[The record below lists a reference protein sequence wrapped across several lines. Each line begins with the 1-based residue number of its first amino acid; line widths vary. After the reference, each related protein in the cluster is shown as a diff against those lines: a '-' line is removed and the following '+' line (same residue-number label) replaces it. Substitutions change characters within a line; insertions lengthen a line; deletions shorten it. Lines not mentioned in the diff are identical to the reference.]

1 MKKILKFLVLF
12 LIVFTVI
19 GCTPETPEVKVTGVT
34 ISSENN
40 VRTIK
45 VNETLQ
51 LTAKVFPESVEQGV
65 NWSTSNQ
72 AIVTVNSNGLV
83 TALTVGN
90 VEIIATSIKDENYKN
105 SFALIIEA
113 AAEVVIEPESITIT
127 AENNVTSCKVGE
139 KINLSATV
147 FPNEA
152 SQSVSWSTSDSTIAT
167 VTRGEVTALKEGTV
181 VISANAK
188 NNVNVTA
195 SITLTIEASDD
206 PIVTRNWDEIEF
218 SNHTAY
224 IEAEN
229 DTPLKVKGVVT
240 YVCPEKENT
249 VTYLIQNG
257 TEGYYVYAQNF
268 LSFPVELGKVYEV
281 GGVKKYYRGLNEIVN
296 VEYFKEIDE
305 NITYTVNSL
314 NDTDPSS
321 LSTMEPFQAS
331 IVCGKANLTNVTV
344 TADTE
349 KAYSFYGT
357 VNGKDTTFRVDPS
370 YMSAEEFTKINKKL
384 LTAIQGTDF
393 EFTGFMSAFGY
404 GTPSPQI
411 MILKADDIVLAE
423 MSVVELLA
431 AASNSLNVTTS
442 IPFSVNE
449 ITLPTSIE
457 GFSEITISWSSSSEL
472 INVTT
477 GVVSHGNENTTVT
490 LTAKLASNGE
500 EYEKT
505 FEVLVFAEDN
515 KEYEVVASLDLE
527 DAGAANKYGCSETK
541 SGYKEGIVQLG
552 TPKCNWLL
560 RNALIGGDA
569 NDKRE
574 GTFAIRAKAGKTAED
589 TARIEIQQDGE
600 YNVVEFA
607 AAMYGNNQ
615 AGIQIQIQYSTDSGA
630 NWTTHNETITI
641 ESGTLATYRIKL
653 PEGAKRV
660 AIVVVENTGKTVN
673 IDNIKLMK

>member
-1 MKKILKFLVLF
+1 MKKFLKFLVLF
-12 LIVFTVI
+12 MMVFAVV
-19 GCTPETPEVKVTGVT
+19 GCAIETPEEKVLGVT
-34 ISSENN
+34 ITSENN

-51 LTAKVFPESVEQGV
+51 LTAKVFPETIDQNV
-65 NWSTSNQ
+65 NWSSSNQ
-72 AIVTVNSNGLV
+72 TIATVSNSGLV
-83 TALTVGN
+83 TAIAVGN
-90 VEIIATSIKDENYKN
+90 VEITATSVKDQNI
-105 SFALIIEA
+105 SFSYALIIEA
-113 AAEVVIEPESITIT
+113 AEEKVVEPESITIT
-127 AENNVTSCKVGE
+127 AENDVTTCKVGE
-139 KINLSATV
+139 KINLTATV
-147 FPNEA
+147 LPSEA
-152 SQSVSWSTSDSTIAT
+152 SQSVSWSSSDTSIAT
-167 VTRGEVTALKEGTV
+167 VNRGEVTALKEGTV
-181 VISANAK
+181 IISANAK
-188 NNVNVTA
+188 NNINVTQ

-206 PIVTRNWDEIEF
+206 PVVTTNWDEIEF
-218 SNHTAY
+218 ANHETY
-224 IEAEN
+224 IAAEN
-229 DTPLKVKGVVT
+229 DTPLKVKGFVT

-249 VTYLIQNG
+249 VSYLIQNG
-257 TEGYYVYAQNF
+257 TEGFYVYAQNSA
-268 LSFPVELGKVYEV
+268 SFPVEVGKVYEL
-281 GGVKKYYRGLNEIVN
+281 GGFKKYYRGLNEIVN
-296 VEYFKEIDE
+296 VEYCKQIEEKISFDI
-305 NITYTVNSL
+305 NSL

-321 LSTMEPFQAS
+321 LSAMEPYQAS
-331 IVCGKANLTNVTV
+331 IVGGKANLTDVTIN
-344 TADTE
+344 TE
-349 KAYSFYGT
+349 KAYSFYGKI
-357 VNGKDTTFRVDPS
+357 NGCDATFRVDPS
-370 YMSAEEFTKINKKL
+370 YMTEEKFDAINKKL
-384 LTAIQGTDF
+384 LTAIKGTDF

-411 MILKADDIVLAE
+411 MILDAE
-423 MSVVELLA
+423 DLEFEQMSMSELLA
-431 AASNSLNVTTS
+431 VASNAITVTTS

-457 GFSEITISWSSSSEL
+457 GFPEISVSWSSNNEL

-490 LTAKLASNGE
+490 LTVKLTCEGE

-515 KEYEVVASLDLE
+515 TEYEVVASLDLE
-527 DAGAANKYGCSETK
+527 DAAAPNKYGCSDTK
-541 SGYKEGIVQLG
+541 SGYKEGVVELG

-615 AGIQIQIQYSTDSGA
+615 PGIQIQVQYSTDSGT
-630 NWTTHNETITI
+630 NWTTHAETITI
-641 ESGTLATYRIKL
+641 ESGTLTTYRIKL
-653 PEGAKRV
+653 PEGVKRV

>member
-1 MKKILKFLVLF
+1 M
-12 LIVFTVI
+12 VFTVV
-19 GCTPETPEVKVTGVT
+19 GCTSETPDVKVTGVT

-45 VNETLQ
+45 DNETLQ
-51 LTAKVFPESVEQGV
+51 LTAKVFPENVEQGV
-65 NWSTSNQ
+65 NWSTSNPTV
-72 AIVTVNSNGLV
+72 ATVNSNGLV
-83 TALTVGN
+83 TALAVGN
-90 VEIIATSIKDENYKN
+90 VEIIATSTKDENFKN

-113 AAEVVIEPESITIT
+113 AAEVVVEPESITIT

-139 KINLSATV
+139 KINLSATIS
-147 FPNEA
+147 PSEA

-167 VTRGEVTALKEGTV
+167 VTRGEVIALREGTV
-181 VISANAK
+181 VITANAK

-195 SITLTIEASDD
+195 SITLTIEPSDD
-206 PIVTRNWDEIEF
+206 PIVTRNWDEIELA
-218 SNHTAY
+218 NHATY

-240 YVCPEKENT
+240 YICPEKDNT

-257 TEGYYVYAQNF
+257 TEGFYIYGQNS
-268 LSFPVELGKVYEV
+268 LMYPVELGKVYEV
-281 GGVKKYYRGLNEIVN
+281 GGIKKYYRGLNEIIDI
-296 VEYFKEIDE
+296 EYFKEINE

-314 NDTDPSS
+314 NETDPSS
-321 LSTMEPFQAS
+321 LSTMEPFHAS
-331 IVCGKANLTNVTV
+331 IVSGNANLTEVSINS
-344 TADTE
+344 E
-349 KAYSFYGT
+349 KAYSFYGK
-357 VNGKDTTFRVDPS
+357 VNGKDATFRVDPS

-384 LTAIQGTDF
+384 LTAIKGTDF
-393 EFTGFMSAFGY
+393 EFKGFMSAFGY

-431 AASNSLNVTTS
+431 AASNSLDVTTS
-442 IPFSVNE
+442 VPFSVNE
-449 ITLPTSIE
+449 IALPTSIE
-457 GFSEITISWSSSSEL
+457 GFSEIIISWSSNSEL
-472 INVTT
+472 IDVIT
-477 GVVSHGNENTTVT
+477 GTVSHGSENTTVT
-490 LTAKLASNGE
+490 LTAKLSSDGE

-505 FEVLVFAEDN
+505 FEVLVFAVDN
-515 KEYEVVASLDLE
+515 TEYEVVASLDLE

-541 SGYKEGIVQLG
+541 SGYKEGVVQLG

-607 AAMYGNNQ
+607 AAVYGNNPT
-615 AGIQIQIQYSTDSGA
+615 GIQIQIQYSTDSGT

-641 ESGTLATYRIKL
+641 ESATLITYRIKL

-660 AIVVVENTGKTVN
+660 ALVVVENTGKTVN